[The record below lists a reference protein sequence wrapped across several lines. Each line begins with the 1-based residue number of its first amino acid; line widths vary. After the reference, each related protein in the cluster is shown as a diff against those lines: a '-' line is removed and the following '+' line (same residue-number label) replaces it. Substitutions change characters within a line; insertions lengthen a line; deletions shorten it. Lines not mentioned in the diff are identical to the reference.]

1 MVNELQK
8 AKETLEKYNQ
18 EHLLNFYNILSD
30 EEKIDLIK
38 DIKSTDFEEMRTLYE
53 NSKKDEIL
61 DGRFSPIDYVI
72 KNELNKEEVK
82 KYTEIGEKAILN
94 NEVAI
99 VTMAGGQGS
108 RLGVNGP
115 KGTYEVDINDRK
127 ISLFEI
133 IYKNIKRVKEKYQV
147 EPFWL
152 IMTSKENDK
161 QTKDFF
167 KAKNYFNY
175 DKNKIIFFT
184 QNEKPILNIEGK
196 LVLENEHTIKKAS
209 NGNGDVFEALKN
221 NNLIQKLKT
230 NGVKYIGFGRN

>member
-1 MVNELQK
+1 MVNELHK
-8 AKETLEKYNQ
+8 AEEILEKYNQ

-53 NSKKDEIL
+53 NSKKDEIF
-61 DGRFSPIDYVI
+61 DGRFSPIGYVI

-82 KYTEIGEKAILN
+82 KHTKIGEKAILN

-108 RLGVNGP
+108 RLGINGP

-147 EPFWL
+147 KPFWL

-175 DKNKIIFFT
+175 DKNKIIFFI

-209 NGNGDVFEALKN
+209 NGNGDAFEALKN

>member
-61 DGRFSPIDYVI
+61 DGRFSPIGYVI

>member
-175 DKNKIIFFT
+175 DKNKIIFFI

>member
-61 DGRFSPIDYVI
+61 DGRFSPIGYVI

-230 NGVKYIGFGRN
+230 NGVKYIGFGRS

>member
-18 EHLLNFYNILSD
+18 EHLLNFYNILSN
-30 EEKIDLIK
+30 EEKVDLIK
-38 DIKSTDFEEMRTLYE
+38 DIKSTNFEEMRTLYE

-72 KNELNKEEVK
+72 KNELNKEVK

-127 ISLFEI
+127 ISLL
-133 IYKNIKRVKEKYQV
+133 R
-147 EPFWL
+147 
-152 IMTSKENDK
+152 
-161 QTKDFF
+161 
-167 KAKNYFNY
+167 
-175 DKNKIIFFT
+175 
-184 QNEKPILNIEGK
+184 
-196 LVLENEHTIKKAS
+196 
-209 NGNGDVFEALKN
+209 
-221 NNLIQKLKT
+221 
-230 NGVKYIGFGRN
+230 

>member
-61 DGRFSPIDYVI
+61 DGRFSPIGYVI

-82 KYTEIGEKAILN
+82 KYTKIGEKAILN

-175 DKNKIIFFT
+175 DKNKIIFFI

>member
-38 DIKSTDFEEMRTLYE
+38 DIKSIDFEEMRTLYE

-61 DGRFSPIDYVI
+61 DGRFSPIGYVI

-175 DKNKIIFFT
+175 DKNKIIFFI

>member
-30 EEKIDLIK
+30 EEKLDLIK

-133 IYKNIKRVKEKYQV
+133 IYKNIKRAKEKYQV
-147 EPFWL
+147 KPFWL

-161 QTKDFF
+161 QTKVFF

-175 DKNKIIFFT
+175 DKNKIIFFI

>member
-30 EEKIDLIK
+30 EEKLDLIK

-53 NSKKDEIL
+53 NSKKDEIF
-61 DGRFSPIDYVI
+61 DGRFSPINYVV

-175 DKNKIIFFT
+175 DKNKIIFFI

-230 NGVKYIGFGRN
+230 NGVKYIGFGRS

>member
-1 MVNELQK
+1 MVNELHK

-38 DIKSTDFEEMRTLYE
+38 DIKSTDFEEMRALYE

-61 DGRFSPIDYVI
+61 DGRFSPIDYII

-115 KGTYEVDINDRK
+115 KGTYEVDIRGSK

-133 IYKNIKRVKEKYQV
+133 IYENIKKVKKKHQV

-167 KAKNYFNY
+167 RAKNYFDY
-175 DKNKIIFFT
+175 DKNKIIFFI

-221 NNLIQKLKT
+221 NNLIQKLKI
-230 NGVKYIGFGRN
+230 NGIKYIGFGRS